1 MTEGNVHALRSQVS
15 HLAANWLAAAG
26 DSLWVSAW
34 ATKDRDT
41 EAVALVT
48 QIVGQLGQTAAD
60 SFDRERWYAANA
72 LVRQIVE
79 AHYLMA
85 VFRDDP
91 PQRQRWL
98 DASTNRIEK
107 SFRPSQM
114 RQAGRFRPSEY
125 KQHCEW
131 GGHPNP
137 SARWLLPNHTGNVE
151 PSTLSADLALHLT
164 ETVDLLAGVLMMIPN
179 AEALIPQLPPQGDL
193 PALYRAWSAVDP
205 FSRRM
210 QLPPTPADLAR
221 IQNLRSGAASGP
233 ITASADAVT
242 APE

>member
-1 MTEGNVHALRSQVS
+1 MTEGELRHLRSEVS
-15 HLAANWLAAAG
+15 HLAADWLAGAG

-34 ATKDRDT
+34 ATNDRDT

-48 QIVGQLGQTAAD
+48 QMVGQLGQTAAD

-98 DASTNRIEK
+98 AASTNRIEK

-114 RQAGRFRPSEY
+114 RQAGGFRPSEY

-131 GGHPNP
+131 GGLPNP
-137 SARWLLPNHTGNVE
+137 SARWLLPNHSGRVD
-151 PSTLSADLALHLT
+151 PSTLATDLALHLT
-164 ETVDLLAGVLMMIPN
+164 ETVDLLADVLKMIPN
-179 AEALIPQLPPQGDL
+179 AEILIAHLPPQGRL
-193 PALYRAWSAVDP
+193 PTVYRAWRVHDP
-205 FSRRM
+205 FSKRM
-210 QLPPTPADLAR
+210 QLPPKPADLTR
-221 IQNLRSGAASGP
+221 IQSLASDAAIGP
-233 ITASADAVT
+233 TTTAD
-242 APE
+242 EG

>member
-1 MTEGNVHALRSQVS
+1 MTEGNVDALRSEVS
-15 HLAANWLAAAG
+15 HLAADWLAGAG

-48 QIVGQLGQTAAD
+48 QMVGQLGQAAAD

-79 AHYLMA
+79 AHYLLT

-91 PQRQRWL
+91 AQRQRWL
-98 DASTNRIEK
+98 DAGTNRIDK
-107 SFRPSQM
+107 SFKPGQL
-114 RQAGRFRPSEY
+114 RQAAGFQPGEY
-125 KQHCEW
+125 KQHCAW

-164 ETVDLLAGVLMMIPN
+164 ETVDLLAGVLEVIPN
-179 AEALIPQLPPQGDL
+179 AEALIVHLPPHGDL
-193 PALYRAWSAVDP
+193 PTLYRAWSAVDP

-210 QLPPTPADLAR
+210 QLPPTPADLTR
-221 IQNLRSGAASGP
+221 IQNLRSGAAFGP
-233 ITASADAVT
+233 TTASDDAVT
-242 APE
+242 TPE